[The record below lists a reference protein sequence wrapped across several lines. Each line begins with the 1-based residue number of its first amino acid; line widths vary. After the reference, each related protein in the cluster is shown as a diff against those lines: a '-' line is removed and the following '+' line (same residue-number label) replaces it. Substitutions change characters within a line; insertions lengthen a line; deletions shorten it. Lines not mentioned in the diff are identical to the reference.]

1 MSAAIESP
9 CIKVCAI
16 DATTGWCLGCGR
28 SMAEIGGWSSL
39 PPDRRRAIMN
49 ELDARK
55 TKIADRDARAKLY
68 RLPGA

>member
-1 MSAAIESP
+1 MSTAIESP

-39 PPDRRRAIMN
+39 PPEHRSAIMN

-55 TKIADRDARAKLY
+55 AKIADRDARAKLY
-68 RLPGA
+68 RLPGS